1 MLKHALS
8 VVTAL
13 VIVSG
18 VSFAAPV
25 NRGGVL

>member
-18 VSFAAPV
+18 VSFAAPGKW
-25 NRGGVL
+25 GGVF